1 MEYEERLGELERER
15 QQLED
20 DKVHVERYKHLLL
33 KQRDIMIGLTSRL
46 NERDES
52 IITMQQEIAQ
62 YDSKIKWLTQGNQ
75 RSKDRVKQLENHMRA
90 MQIEVPQSAGP
101 AQSASSR
108 SAIEVPQQLYSDN
121 AYEEGSRGGG
131 LGLSNQAHS
140 VEPNEDESD
149 SFYEN
154 TFDLAIE
161 QSPTRE
167 SMTASSSNVNP
178 RSFLGK
184 SVESSNKSTAEL

>member
-1 MEYEERLGELERER
+1 MEYDERLGELERER

-75 RSKDRVKQLENHMRA
+75 RSKERVKQLENHMRA
-90 MQIEVPQSAGP
+90 MQIEVPQ
-101 AQSASSR
+101 
-108 SAIEVPQQLYSDN
+108 
-121 AYEEGSRGGG
+121 
-131 LGLSNQAHS
+131 
-140 VEPNEDESD
+140 
-149 SFYEN
+149 
-154 TFDLAIE
+154 
-161 QSPTRE
+161 
-167 SMTASSSNVNP
+167 
-178 RSFLGK
+178 
-184 SVESSNKSTAEL
+184 